1 MKSRSSE
8 IRRARPLLGTLV
20 EIGAVGLNAGAGID
34 AAFREIAMIHRL
46 MSFHEEGSDVSRIN
60 RAAPGEIVRVDPRT
74 YEVLVCAREL
84 GRLSAGAF
92 DITIGG
98 KLVEQGFLPRPH
110 GAAPFDGE
118 ASFEDL
124 ELLADDSV
132 TLTRRLWIDL
142 GGIAKGYAVDRAVR
156 ALKNSGMT
164 SGIVNAGGDLYVF
177 GDPQP
182 IHLRHPDNPSLVLPL
197 GMIANSAVAS
207 SSGCFANAGEN
218 GAAAAEPLID
228 PRRNASIK
236 WQRGITVIASRCVI
250 ADALTKVVRLA
261 PRRASRILFRF
272 SARAVI
278 VDRRGARLLNGKRND
293 MRRAQA
299 RSAVIRRSQ
308 SVVPTHPVAALG
320 AK

>member
-8 IRRARPLLGTLV
+8 IRRARPILGTIV
-20 EIGAVGLNAGAGID
+20 EIGAVGLNGGAGID

-46 MSFHEEGSDVSRIN
+46 MSFHEEESDVSRIN

-74 YEVLVCAREL
+74 YEVLVCAQEL
-84 GRLSAGAF
+84 SRLSAGAF

-142 GGIAKGYAVDRAVR
+142 GGIAKGYAVDRAVL
-156 ALKNSGMT
+156 ALKNSGVT
-164 SGIVNAGGDLYVF
+164 SGIINAGGDLYVF
-177 GDPQP
+177 GDSQP

-218 GAAAAEPLID
+218 GAAAEPLID

-261 PRRASRILFRF
+261 PRRAPRILFRF

-278 VDRRGARLLNGKRND
+278 VDRRGARLFNDKRNE

-299 RSAVIRRSQ
+299 RSAVIRRSH
-308 SVVPTHPVAALG
+308 SVVPTYRVAALV
-320 AK
+320 AE

>member
-1 MKSRSSE
+1 M
-8 IRRARPLLGTLV
+8 RRARPLLGTLV
-20 EIGAVGLNAGAGID
+20 EIGAGGANAAIGIE
-34 AAFREIAMIHRL
+34 AAFREMEAVHRL
-46 MSFHEEGSDVSRIN
+46 MSFHEKESDVSRIN
-60 RAAPGEIVRVDPRT
+60 RAAPREIVHVDPRT
-74 YEVLVCAREL
+74 YEVLVCAQKL
-84 GRLSAGAF
+84 STLSAGAF

-98 KLVEQGFLPRPH
+98 KLVEQGFLPRPP
-110 GAAPFDGE
+110 GAVPFDGE
-118 ASFEDL
+118 GSFEDL

-132 TLTRRLWIDL
+132 TLARRLWIDL

-156 ALKNSGMT
+156 ALKKSGVT

-207 SSGCFANAGEN
+207 SSGCFANAGEY
-218 GAAAAEPLID
+218 GAAAEPLID
-228 PRRNASIK
+228 PRRNTSIK
-236 WQRGITVIASRCVI
+236 WQQGITVIASRCVI

-261 PRRASRILFRF
+261 PRRASRILLRF
-272 SARAVI
+272 GARAVI
-278 VDRRGARLLNGKRND
+278 VDRRGARLLNGKRNE

-299 RSAVIRRSQ
+299 QRTVLRRSH
-308 SVVPTHPVAALG
+308 SVPPMRRVAASG